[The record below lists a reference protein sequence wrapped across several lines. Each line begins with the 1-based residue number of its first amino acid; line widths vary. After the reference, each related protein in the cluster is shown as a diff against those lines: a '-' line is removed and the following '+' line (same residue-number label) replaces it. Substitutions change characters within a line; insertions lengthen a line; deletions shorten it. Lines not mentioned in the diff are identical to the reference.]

1 MNARKG
7 LTPFQEALIIAVA
20 CLYAGISALRMIIL
34 VLDSEKC
41 IRVDWGYLLF
51 NSFCSITKLAII
63 VAYTKGL
70 LSLRSVGLMYAELVC
85 TIFLALGNFIEPHMS
100 SIWAMGN
107 IYIAFFV
114 QADLIESQ
122 PLKFIIY
129 TKPLISFVIFG
140 FASGTNEIRS
150 NDEFAVFL
158 CVICFGVIGVWS
170 AMSVE
175 QLKIKLV
182 QTLEETQKQLVTVLS
197 AVPVGIFVLTLQ
209 KVELANEACMSLL
222 DCCEASEILDRIKT
236 LQYKPDADNPSE
248 TILQDLFCFLD
259 FPSTQQADF
268 GQTLFNEKALQWIG
282 KKTTWNSKPAVVVVI
297 KDVTNVLKLERTQS
311 ESRFKNVLLRSVSH
325 ELKTPTNAIIHSIQ
339 SLMQDETVTEFVKG
353 KLEVAEVSCKHL
365 LLIIGDLLDYSQLVS
380 AKFRLS
386 PTPFNLRKVLND
398 SVELMR
404 LIAHK
409 KKISLS
415 MFFDPLLPEV
425 VFSDKN
431 RLSQVLLNLLSNA
444 VKFTNKKGKIEVLA
458 TLTDDFKL
466 EVAVKDTG
474 VGIAPKDINKLFHTF
489 STLETSAFI
498 NPHGTGLGLHIS
510 NMLAKQLGN
519 STIAVTSA
527 LNKGSCFSFRVS
539 IYQEV
544 IATEILYSQTN
555 YYEVD
560 DINTVQP
567 VYSFKLKTKKH
578 QPPVLVVDDA
588 PFNRV
593 VLTEVL
599 MQSGV
604 ECSEASSGQEAL
616 EYVVKRARE
625 GFPVKLVI
633 MDYEMP
639 IMNGPTACKAIM
651 SSLLHQGFEQP
662 KVIAYTAYSSEE
674 DIKVCLDSGMVDFL
688 PKPSHKDVLLSI
700 VRKYI

>member
-1 MNARKG
+1 MQKALIAMLIFLNFTVPAMRLAIQAYEKFYSLPLDNSSFIFHSFIVPFQLLVIVAFFKG
-7 LTPFQEALIIAVA
+7 LIPQRTIGIFVSEIACFA
-20 CLYAGISALRMIIL
+20 
-34 VLDSEKC
+34 
-41 IRVDWGYLLF
+41 
-51 NSFCSITKLAII
+51 
-63 VAYTKGL
+63 
-70 LSLRSVGLMYAELVC
+70 
-85 TIFLALGNFIEPHMS
+85 FLTLGNFVEPHLNV
-100 SIWAMGN
+100 IFEMGSL
-107 IYIAFFV
+107 YITFFV
-114 QADLIESQ
+114 QAPLIDNN
-122 PLKFIIY
+122 KARFFVHI
-129 TKPLISFVIFG
+129 KPLVTVVGCG
-140 FASGTNEIRS
+140 FASGALYIKAL
-150 NDEFAVFL
+150 DEGIILL
-158 CVICFGVIGVWS
+158 CIFTYGVIGVWS
-170 AMSVE
+170 SMSVE
-175 QLKIKLV
+175 QIKDDLV
-182 QTLEETQKQLVTVLS
+182 KSLEETKMQLMTVLS
-197 AVPVGIFVLTLQ
+197 AVPVGILVFTPG
-209 KVELANEACMSLL
+209 KVELINDTCLGLL
-222 DCCEASEILDRIKT
+222 DCKRTSEVLDKVKELRH
-236 LQYKPDADNPSE
+236 QQDQQRPSQS
-248 TILQDLFCFLD
+248 IMGNLLSYFNS
-259 FPSTQQADF
+259 PSTQQEDF
-268 GQTLFNEKALQWIG
+268 GQTLLNDKALHWIG
-282 KKTTWNSKPAVVVVI
+282 QKTTWNSMRAVVVVV
-297 KDVTNVLKLERTQS
+297 KDVSSVLKLERSQN

-325 ELKTPTNAIIHSIQ
+325 ELKTPTNAIIHSLQ
-339 SLMQDETVTEFVKG
+339 SLAKDQQVSKEAKE
-353 KLEVAEVSCKHL
+353 KLQVAEVSCKHL

-415 MFFDPLLPEV
+415 TFFDPLLPEI

-527 LNKGSCFSFRVS
+527 LNKGSCFSFRVN
-539 IYQEV
+539 IYQEMQ
-544 IATEILYSQTN
+544 ASKILFSQTD
-555 YYEVD
+555 YEVED
-560 DINTVQP
+560 TNTVQP

-599 MQSGV
+599 KQSGV